1 MSALKPCPFC
11 GKQPVV
17 KSGRDLENEWVWV
30 QCWEDGNEEGCGY
43 VHGESAGDYDEAIAN
58 WNRRPIEDALRKR
71 TEWQPIGTNPT
82 VVGIRYLVFSEGQGI
97 SFAYYWGLGEWQGCG
112 FQPTHWMP
120 LPELP

>member
-1 MSALKPCPFC
+1 MSALD
-11 GKQPVV
+11 
-17 KSGRDLENEWVWV
+17 DLF
-30 QCWEDGNEEGCGY
+30 DGHY
-43 VHGESAGDYDEAIAN
+43 FTDDPHVYIPIDEARKELA
-58 WNRRPIEDALRKR
+58 ALRQR
-71 TEWQPIGTNPT
+71 TEWQPIGVNPM